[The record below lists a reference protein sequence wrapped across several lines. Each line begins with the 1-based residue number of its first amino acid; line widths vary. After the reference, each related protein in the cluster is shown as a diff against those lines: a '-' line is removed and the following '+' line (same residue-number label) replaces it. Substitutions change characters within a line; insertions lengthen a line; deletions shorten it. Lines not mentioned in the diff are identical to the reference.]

1 MKKLKLPR
9 TKPVTL
15 KDFEVI
21 ETHPTKVVT
30 SFVQIGVTYFVQIDG
45 IKYRLYYDNCQGV
58 WVIRDEAYSTIV
70 KCTTVDKLFPKFN
83 KTLGIPGNTPTFR
96 PIYKIAEEIKANWKN
111 VWYGAAPYLQ
121 AMSQLNSITD
131 TFGDATAK
139 EVILYF
145 LSNAEYW
152 RGETARRIKNE
163 LNSMIK

>member
-58 WVIRDEAYSTIV
+58 W
-70 KCTTVDKLFPKFN
+70 
-83 KTLGIPGNTPTFR
+83 
-96 PIYKIAEEIKANWKN
+96 
-111 VWYGAAPYLQ
+111 
-121 AMSQLNSITD
+121 
-131 TFGDATAK
+131 
-139 EVILYF
+139 
-145 LSNAEYW
+145 
-152 RGETARRIKNE
+152 
-163 LNSMIK
+163 